1 MQQKSNTVAV
11 FREVATP
18 PYMDVAKNFTGR
30 SKILLWLQQKSNT
43 VAVFR
48 EVATPPYMD
57 VAKTSAVVAKNYY
70 GCSKKQTLLPCFV
83 RYMDVAKTSALVA
96 KNCYGCNKNRRCH
109 HREVAAPPDGCSK
122 KLRQ

>member
-1 MQQKSNTVAV
+1 MDVAKNFTRSSESKLRLQQKSNTVAV

-18 PYMDVAKNFTGR
+18 PYMDVAKSFTDR
-30 SKILLWLQQKSNT
+30 SKNLLWLQQKSNT

-57 VAKTSAVVAKNYY
+57 VAKTSAVVAKIY
-70 GCSKKQTLLPCFV
+70 
-83 RYMDVAKTSALVA
+83 
-96 KNCYGCNKNRRCH
+96 YGCNKNRRCH